1 MKILKYYFKLKSID
15 IICIGEVLI
24 DFIGHEINTSINRTK
39 DYHRFLGG
47 SPTNVAVNA
56 SRIGLS
62 SLLVASCGQD
72 GLGDFIIRKLKSSKV
87 DVSSLRMIPEVPTS
101 VIFVSKSTETP
112 DFIAYRQGDCEIKLE
127 QLPDELLQKAKIF
140 HTTCFAL
147 SKNPARETILNRA
160 KKAKDLGLKL
170 SIDINFS
177 ERIWPDREEA
187 KAVLKEY
194 LSNDPLVKLS
204 EDDCYRL
211 FAEVKSDE
219 HIFDYFHTLG
229 ATTICLTKGKNGVVV
244 SDLNEGL
251 FFQKAIQIQ
260 EVKDTTGAGDA
271 FWTGFLYAQ
280 IHQKSLLD
288 CVSIA
293 QKLASIKLQ
302 NVGRLPDDLDIE
314 EIIN

>member
-1 MKILKYYFKLKSID
+1 MKSID

-24 DFIGHEINTSINRTK
+24 DFIGHELNTSINRTK

-56 SRIGLS
+56 SRLGLKAV
-62 SLLVASCGQD
+62 LVASCGQD
-72 GLGDFIIRKLKSSKV
+72 GLGDYVVRKLKSNNVITSQIRK
-87 DVSSLRMIPEVPTS
+87 SEATPTS

-112 DFIAYRQGDCEIKLE
+112 DFIPYRQADCEIFE
-127 QLPDELLQKAKIF
+127 NQLPDEIIADAKIF

-147 SKNPARETILNRA
+147 SKNPARQTILNRA
-160 KKAKDLGLKL
+160 KKAKELGLKL

-187 KAVLKEY
+187 KEVLKEY
-194 LSNDPLVKLS
+194 LANDPLVKLS

-211 FAEVKSDE
+211 FAEVKSEDY
-219 HIFDYFHTLG
+219 IFDYFHNLG
-229 ATTICLTKGKNGVVV
+229 AKTICLTKGKNGVVV
-244 SDLNEGL
+244 SDLEEGL
-251 FFQKAIQIQ
+251 LFQKAIHID

-280 IHQKSLLD
+280 IEQKNLNDSIT
-288 CVSIA
+288 IA
-293 QKLASIKLQ
+293 QKLATIKLQ
-302 NVGRLPDDLDIE
+302 NVGRLPDNINIKK
-314 EIIN
+314 IIQE

>member
-1 MKILKYYFKLKSID
+1 MSSID

-56 SRIGLS
+56 SRLGLKS
-62 SLLVASCGQD
+62 VLVASCGQD
-72 GLGDFIIRKLKSSKV
+72 GLGDYVVRKLKSNNV
-87 DVSSLRMIPEVPTS
+87 NTSSIRKSDTAPTS

-112 DFIAYRQGDCEIKLE
+112 DFIPYRQADCEIFE
-127 QLPDELLQKAKIF
+127 SQLSDETIADAKIF

-147 SKNPARETILNRA
+147 SKNPARQTILNRA
-160 KKAKDLGLKL
+160 RKAKELGLKL

-187 KAVLKEY
+187 KQVLKEY
-194 LSNDPLVKLS
+194 LANDPLVKLS

-211 FAEVKSDE
+211 FAEVKSEDY
-219 HIFDYFHTLG
+219 IFDYFHNLG
-229 ATTICLTKGKNGVVV
+229 ASTICLTKGKNGVAL
-244 SDLNEGL
+244 SDVKEGL
-251 FFQKAIQIQ
+251 LFQEAAKIDDI
-260 EVKDTTGAGDA
+260 KDTTGAGDA
-271 FWTGFLYAQ
+271 FWTGFLFAQ
-280 IHQKSLLD
+280 IENRSLNE
-288 CVSIA
+288 CITIA

-302 NVGRLPDDLDIE
+302 NVGRLPDNINIKK
-314 EIIN
+314 IIQE